1 MNTNKAIPIGMER
14 RDIIGIA
21 ETGSGKTAA
30 FGIPMIAYILSLDP
44 EMRAR
49 VADQGPL
56 ALVMAPTRELAL
68 QIEEECI
75 KFCKFSGLRTVC
87 VVGGQDIEA
96 QAFTLRQ
103 GVEII
108 IGTPG
113 RLNDCV
119 EKHYLVL
126 NQCNYV
132 ILDEADRMIDMGFE
146 EQVLAVLES
155 MGGTLKAEDE
165 SMAYEQEKKAKAA
178 KNVKDLVR

>member
-1 MNTNKAIPIGMER
+1 MCSCGRI
-14 RDIIGIA
+14 
-21 ETGSGKTAA
+21 
-30 FGIPMIAYILSLDP
+30 
-44 EMRAR
+44 
-49 VADQGPL
+49 Q
-56 ALVMAPTRELAL
+56 

-75 KFCKFSGLRTVC
+75 KFCKYAGLKTVC

-96 QAFTLRQ
+96 QAFTLRR

-132 ILDEADRMIDMGFE
+132 VLDEADRCVCVCP
-146 EQVLAVLES
+146 VLSHVCGE
-155 MGGTLKAEDE
+155 GGGVDTVNENLHEGV
-165 SMAYEQEKKAKAA
+165 YT
-178 KNVKDLVR
+178 V